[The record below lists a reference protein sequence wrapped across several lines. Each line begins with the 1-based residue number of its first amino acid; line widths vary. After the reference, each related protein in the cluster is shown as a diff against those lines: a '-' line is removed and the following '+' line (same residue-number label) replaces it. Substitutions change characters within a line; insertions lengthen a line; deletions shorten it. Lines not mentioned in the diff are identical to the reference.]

1 MGSQEI
7 LDIANKAFD
16 SLSNDQ
22 KKEVFLWIIEKIE
35 NNPKFQNAKKYW
47 DDLDEEHKSQY
58 YKDGWWSWKYMT
70 TWPLTPKITR
80 KWMKINVKDNLYTTA
95 SPLMRLWVSF
105 WLLEK
110 PKDLSNE
117 NLVKNIKK
125 DARNLNRYI
134 KLLNIT
140 CKAIP
145 ELWELVPFVTALKPY
160 AQWYEKNWAPL
171 MQERMKQ
178 KESKVSEENVAEELS
193 ASEEDILQS
202 NVVERQAA

>member
-16 SLSNDQ
+16 SLSNEQ
-22 KKEVFLWIIEKIE
+22 KKEAFLWIIEKIE

-47 DDLDEEHKSQY
+47 DDLDEEHKNQY

-80 KWMKINVKDNLYTTA
+80 KWMKIDVKDNLYTTA

-110 PKDLSNE
+110 PTNLSSE
-117 NLVKNIKK
+117 KLIKNIKK
-125 DARNLNRYI
+125 DAHNLNRYI

-145 ELWELVPFVTALKPY
+145 ELRELVPFVTALKPY
-160 AQWYEKNWAPL
+160 SQWYEKNWAPL